1 MERLRWILGIVA
13 SLTLIFV
20 MLITSFEVAAYSD
33 FDWYQKEYEKYNVTK
48 DLTMEL
54 DDVMDVTHE
63 MMAYLRG
70 NREDLVVYTT
80 IGGVANQE
88 FFNDQDKTHMAD
100 VQKLFL
106 GGLKLRLIALGLL
119 VLCLGVMIV
128 TKADL
133 KRLLPRCY
141 QLGLEFATIG
151 TFAVGIYA
159 VLDFNTF
166 FTKFHEVFFTND
178 LWIFD
183 PRSDYMIR
191 MLPEGFFADMAFRIG
206 IMFVI
211 SLLIV
216 LIVSIIYDK
225 ICRKKKI
232 TISEVRC

>member
-1 MERLRWILGIVA
+1 MKRLRWILGVVA
-13 SLTLIFV
+13 SLALIFAL
-20 MLITSFEVAAYSD
+20 LITSFEVAVYSD
-33 FDWYQKEYEKYNVTK
+33 FDWYQKEYEKYNVTN
-48 DLTMEL
+48 DLTMKL

-80 IGGVANQE
+80 IGGVENQE

-128 TKADL
+128 TKVDL

-141 QLGLEFATIG
+141 QLGLGFAAIG
-151 TFAVGIYA
+151 TLAVGIYA
-159 VLDFNTF
+159 ALDFNTF

-206 IMFVI
+206 MMFVI

-216 LIVSIIYDK
+216 LIISIIYDK
-225 ICRKKKI
+225 IYRKKKI
-232 TISEVRC
+232 TISEVRG

>member
-1 MERLRWILGIVA
+1 MERLRWILGIVV
-13 SLTLIFV
+13 SLALIFV

-70 NREDLVVYTT
+70 DREDLVVYTT
-80 IGGVANQE
+80 IGGVENQE
-88 FFNDQDKTHMAD
+88 FFNNQDKIHMA
-100 VQKLFL
+100 
-106 GGLKLRLIALGLL
+106 
-119 VLCLGVMIV
+119 
-128 TKADL
+128 
-133 KRLLPRCY
+133 
-141 QLGLEFATIG
+141 E
-151 TFAVGIYA
+151 
-159 VLDFNTF
+159 
-166 FTKFHEVFFTND
+166 KFHEVFFTND